1 MVFNVESVRSRLIS
15 RSSLR
20 GSPGLTALI
29 TASIIS
35 ASAYP
40 FLTPDSIWL
49 LRLVYDN
56 FSFWP
61 ASPICP
67 KTRNS
72 LLKVT
77 SGIDSC
83 LVTCSFALILSFP
96 LWRFSSSSLIC
107 SSNAR
112 RAFACVC
119 CSSAYSFLSFS
130 ISDWVTGDTSSSTGF
145 LRDSMKHRSSL
156 RLSAYCSK
164 LSSISSNVPS
174 ASLISARLVWPEN
187 PSPAGSL
194 HFKWRQTFISSGF
207 SSIINLKLTRSWSCS
222 MFFSKI
228 AWIQSL

>member
-35 ASAYP
+35 ASVYP

-49 LRLVYDN
+49 LRLVYDI

-77 SGIDSC
+77 SGINSC
-83 LVTCSFALILSFP
+83 LVTFSFALILSF
-96 LWRFSSSSLIC
+96 LSSPIC
-107 SSNAR
+107 SSNAQ
-112 RAFACVC
+112 RAFAYVC

-130 ISDWVTGDTSSSTGF
+130 ISDWITGDTSSSTGF

-156 RLSAYCSK
+156 RLSAYCSSSK

-187 PSPAGSL
+187 PWPAGSL
-194 HFKWRQTFISSGF
+194 HFKWRHTFISSGF
-207 SSIINLKLTRSWSCS
+207 SSIRNLELTRSWSCS
-222 MFFSKI
+222 IFFSKI